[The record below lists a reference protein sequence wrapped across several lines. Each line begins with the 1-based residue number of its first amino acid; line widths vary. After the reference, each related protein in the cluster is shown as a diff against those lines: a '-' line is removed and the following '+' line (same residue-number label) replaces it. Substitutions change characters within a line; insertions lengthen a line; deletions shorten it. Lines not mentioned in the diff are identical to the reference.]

1 YNLPFAFRID
11 GELDVPALWLAL
23 SEIVR
28 RHEALRAVFL
38 EGQGGPRQRILPF
51 APLAAREVDLA
62 GLRAA
67 HRTAERDRL
76 LREEEG
82 RPFDLARGPLLR
94 AELLRCAE
102 RERVLLLTLH
112 HIVSDGWSMGV
123 LVGELAALYSAFA
136 ERRPSPLPPLPIQ
149 YSHLAV
155 WQRGQHAADFDRQLA
170 YWQEQLAAAPTLLP
184 LPLDRPR
191 PNVASLRGR
200 EILVSLPGE
209 LAARLKALS
218 RRSGATLFMVL
229 LASFQTLLS
238 RLTGAGDLLVG
249 TATANRHRS
258 ELEGLIGFFVNTLA
272 LRARFAG

>member
-1 YNLPFAFRID
+1 SRIRDEFAVELPFAAVFEAPTVGGLAARIDAAGPAETPPAIAPVRHDGLLPLSFAQERLWLVERLHPGGSAYNLPFAFRID

-94 AELLRCAE
+94 
-102 RERVLLLTLH
+102 
-112 HIVSDGWSMGV
+112 
-123 LVGELAALYSAFA
+123 
-136 ERRPSPLPPLPIQ
+136 
-149 YSHLAV
+149 
-155 WQRGQHAADFDRQLA
+155 
-170 YWQEQLAAAPTLLP
+170 
-184 LPLDRPR
+184 
-191 PNVASLRGR
+191 
-200 EILVSLPGE
+200 
-209 LAARLKALS
+209 
-218 RRSGATLFMVL
+218 
-229 LASFQTLLS
+229 
-238 RLTGAGDLLVG
+238 
-249 TATANRHRS
+249 
-258 ELEGLIGFFVNTLA
+258 
-272 LRARFAG
+272 